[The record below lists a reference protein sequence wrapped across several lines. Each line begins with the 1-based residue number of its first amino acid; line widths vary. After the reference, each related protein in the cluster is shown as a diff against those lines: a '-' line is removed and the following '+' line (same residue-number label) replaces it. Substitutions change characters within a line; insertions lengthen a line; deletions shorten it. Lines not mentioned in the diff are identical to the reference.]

1 MAVPSTQERGLW
13 GRPSKLMVMGNATLA
28 LILLA
33 LAACTEAPLADEPP
47 AVSGRF
53 THPRFGW
60 SIDVPA
66 RFRAFPIRVERV
78 HQATGVLI
86 SNFEVEEPWSLAE
99 FRDFPRDGAA
109 LRIWSNDRGPVAPIS
124 DDDSRL
130 PLELSDLEETTRY
143 VGMSEP
149 RPFFGTVY
157 GDGHP
162 YAVATWFGPDA
173 SEDDRP
179 AIESALRSV
188 EFHPT
193 HPNTVIDRRLIVL
206 GPADDYP
213 AGSVTRFDRD
223 DLPLDGVFADYEGK
237 FTFYLVR
244 GPSGFYAITTEFLGN
259 GIKCDLQVLRQPYT
273 YACPAEG
280 WRWDRFGQVLESG
293 APWPDGTSDLLIMPT
308 PRSWDGNLMLDPF
321 GNAPEEADEAWG

>member
-1 MAVPSTQERGLW
+1 
-13 GRPSKLMVMGNATLA
+13 MVMRNVTLA

-33 LAACTEAPLADEPP
+33 LAACTEPPQADEPS

-60 SIDVPA
+60 SIDVPVG
-66 RFRAFPIRVERV
+66 FGAFPIHVEPV

-99 FRDFPRDGAA
+99 LRDFPPDGAA
-109 LRIWSNDRGPVAPIS
+109 LRIWSNDGGPVAPIS

-130 PLELSDLEETTRY
+130 PLELSDLEEITRY

-149 RPFFGTVY
+149 RPLFGAVY

-162 YAVATWFGPDA
+162 YAVAAWFGPDA
-173 SEDDRP
+173 SEEDRA

-188 EFHPT
+188 EFRPT
-193 HPNTVIDRRLIVL
+193 HPDTIIDRRLIVL
-206 GPADDYP
+206 GPADDY
-213 AGSVTRFDRD
+213 AVGSVTRFDQD
-223 DLPLDGVFADYEGK
+223 DLPLDGVFADYEGD

-244 GPSGFYAITTEFLGN
+244 GPSGFYATTTDFLGN
-259 GIKCDLQVLRQPYT
+259 GIKCDLQVLRQPLS

-280 WRWDRFGQVLESG
+280 WQWDRFGHVLEAG
-293 APWPDGTSDLLIMPT
+293 APWPDGTSDLLILPT
-308 PRSWDGNLMLDPF
+308 PRSWDGNLILDPF